1 MLEAAIKVIITSV
14 LVVAIAE
21 VAKRSSFFAAILASI
36 PLTSVLAM
44 IWLYLD
50 TGDVEK
56 VATLANGIFWLV
68 LPSLALFIALP
79 LLLRAGWPFAPCLL
93 VSSALTVGCYFVM
106 IALLKRFD
114 IAF

>member
-21 VAKRSSFFAAILASI
+21 VAKRSSLFAAILASI

-56 VATLANGIFWLV
+56 VATLASGIFWLV

-79 LLLRAGWPFAPCLL
+79 LLLRAGWPFVPSLL
-93 VSSALTVGCYFVM
+93 VSSALTVGCYFAM

>member
-1 MLEAAIKVIITSV
+1 MLEAAAKVIITSV

-21 VAKRSSFFAAILASI
+21 VAKRSSLFAAILASI

-44 IWLYLD
+44 IWLYID
-50 TGDVEK
+50 TGDAEK
-56 VATLANGIFWLV
+56 VATLASGIFWLV

-79 LLLRAGWPFAPCLL
+79 LLLRAGWPFAPSLL
-93 VSSALTVGCYFVM
+93 LSSALTVGCYFAM

>member
-1 MLEAAIKVIITSV
+1 MLEVAVKVIITSV

-21 VAKRSSFFAAILASI
+21 VAKRSSLFAAILASI

-50 TGDVEK
+50 TGDAEK
-56 VATLANGIFWLV
+56 VATLASGIFWLV

-79 LLLRAGWPFAPCLL
+79 VLLRAGWPFAPSLL
-93 VSSALTVGCYFVM
+93 VSIALTVGCYFAM
-106 IALLKRFD
+106 IALLKRFE

>member
-1 MLEAAIKVIITSV
+1 MLEAAAKVIITSV
-14 LVVAIAE
+14 LVVVIAE
-21 VAKRSSFFAAILASI
+21 VAKRSSLFAAVLASI

-44 IWLYLD
+44 IWLYID
-50 TGDVEK
+50 TGDAEK
-56 VATLANGIFWLV
+56 VATLAGGIFWLV

-79 LLLRAGWPFAPCLL
+79 LLLRAGWPFAPSLL
-93 VSSALTVGCYFVM
+93 VSSVLTVGCYFAM